1 MNISVELVSTVLLG
15 MLALSAPPVLSVVLF
30 RVLVKDGFSLDSQ
43 EFRRNCL
50 PWSILWIGMFL
61 VGLFLIFFG
70 GQASMPDRLR
80 EASSMF
86 EVNLI
91 MGPFNFFLIFL
102 FRKKYWL
109 KVPHFIEKF
118 PVHFFTLFIISWTVW
133 FTQFISKWHWL

>member
-1 MNISVELVSTVLLG
+1 MNISVELVSTILLG

-91 MGPFNFFLIFL
+91 MGPFNFF
-102 FRKKYWL
+102 
-109 KVPHFIEKF
+109 
-118 PVHFFTLFIISWTVW
+118 
-133 FTQFISKWHWL
+133 